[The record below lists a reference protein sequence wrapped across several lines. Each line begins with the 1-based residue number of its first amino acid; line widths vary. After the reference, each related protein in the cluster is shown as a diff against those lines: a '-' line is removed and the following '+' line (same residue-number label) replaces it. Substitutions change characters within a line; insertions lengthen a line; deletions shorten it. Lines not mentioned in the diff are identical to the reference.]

1 MRFLFA
7 TLLAT
12 ALVASGCMT
21 RSGARKEAQRTVFE
35 EMQREER
42 EKLNKEPAIWFR
54 GDIRNPRVPWKEGIT
69 LAEALAAAQYTW
81 NWDPRLLTVTRDG
94 QVYPINV
101 RRLLRGQENP
111 ELEPGDIVDVQH

>member
-7 TLLAT
+7 TLLA
-12 ALVASGCMT
+12 AIVAAGCVT
-21 RSGARKEAQRTVFE
+21 RSGARKEAQRTAFE
-35 EMQREER
+35 EKQREEW

-54 GDIRNPRVPWKEGIT
+54 GDIRNPRVAWKEGIT
-69 LAEALAAAQYTW
+69 LAEALAEAHYTW
-81 NWDPRLLTVTRDG
+81 NWDPQLLTVTRNG

-111 ELEPGDIVDVQH
+111 ELEPGDIVDVKH